1 MGGLAQKIPITFV
14 TFAIATA
21 AIAGIPPLAGFF
33 SKDEILWFA
42 FASDARRRAAGSGR
56 RRGDRVDDG
65 VLHVPA
71 AVAHVPRH
79 LAHDAAKSSTTCT
92 SRRGR

>member
-1 MGGLAQKIPITFV
+1 MGDGGLARRIPVTFA

-42 FASDARRRAAGSGR
+42 FASGAGGSPLLR
-56 RRGDRVDDG
+56 SPDTDRLWTANSRVVEGDG
-65 VLHVPA
+65 L
-71 AVAHVPRH
+71 
-79 LAHDAAKSSTTCT
+79 
-92 SRRGR
+92 GEEGG